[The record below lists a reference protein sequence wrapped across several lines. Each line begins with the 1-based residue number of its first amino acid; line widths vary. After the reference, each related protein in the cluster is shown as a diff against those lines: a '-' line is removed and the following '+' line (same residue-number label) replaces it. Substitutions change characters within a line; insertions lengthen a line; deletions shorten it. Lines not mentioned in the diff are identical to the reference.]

1 MMSTQITVYIY
12 LHSTLVKYSPDGQ
25 TRKLT
30 VNILLNST
38 LGDLINELGID
49 PSDLNLLLAVNGKVA
64 EVNQILENQDRV
76 HLMMPISGG

>member
-1 MMSTQITVYIY
+1 MPTKITVYIY

-25 TRKLT
+25 TRKLE
-30 VNILLNST
+30 VNKPLNST

-49 PSDLNLLLAVNGKVA
+49 PSDHHLLFAVNGKVA
-64 EVNQILENQDRV
+64 ELNQILENQDHV